1 METVAKNEVEAAASS
16 VDVAE
21 GKGTVSVPERV
32 KKVSRKS
39 QHIQEQK
46 ELCTGRICR
55 RAKLSCCGMCPC
67 QHKRECPIGMQQET
81 KQEEMT
87 KPGGKMSKS
96 SQALLAEAMEIVGDP
111 VQRTETKRKTRT
123 VEAGGYAELEQDE
136 FEDRKKPKQ
145 LTKEEKI
152 AQIFDIC
159 GVAMPSEGK
168 TKNFGDGTFVSGSAG
183 YVKHQYNTNKALSDA
198 VSSMVVGMNVQDF
211 LKVAVEK
218 IPAAQKQFSEL
229 YGEELLAVK
238 IGRGVMAMYKAAPR
252 KVKATIIEG

>member
-1 METVAKNEVEAAASS
+1 
-16 VDVAE
+16 
-21 GKGTVSVPERV
+21 
-32 KKVSRKS
+32 
-39 QHIQEQK
+39 
-46 ELCTGRICR
+46 
-55 RAKLSCCGMCPC
+55 
-67 QHKRECPIGMQQET
+67 MQ
-81 KQEEMT
+81 
-87 KPGGKMSKS
+87 
-96 SQALLAEAMEIVGDP
+96 IVGDP

-183 YVKHQYNTNKALSDA
+183 YVKHQYNTNKAVLDA

-211 LKVAVEK
+211 LKVAVQK
-218 IPAAQKQFSEL
+218 IPAAQKEFSEL
-229 YGEELLAVK
+229 YGEEALAVK
-238 IGRGVMAMYKAAPR
+238 IGRGMMAMYKAAPR
-252 KVKATIIEG
+252 PL

>member
-81 KQEEMT
+81 
-87 KPGGKMSKS
+87 
-96 SQALLAEAMEIVGDP
+96 I
-111 VQRTETKRKTRT
+111 
-123 VEAGGYAELEQDE
+123 
-136 FEDRKKPKQ
+136 
-145 LTKEEKI
+145 
-152 AQIFDIC
+152 
-159 GVAMPSEGK
+159 
-168 TKNFGDGTFVSGSAG
+168 
-183 YVKHQYNTNKALSDA
+183 
-198 VSSMVVGMNVQDF
+198 
-211 LKVAVEK
+211 
-218 IPAAQKQFSEL
+218 
-229 YGEELLAVK
+229 
-238 IGRGVMAMYKAAPR
+238 
-252 KVKATIIEG
+252 